1 MLEHGERQTYKNKKY
16 GKRTRSQLESARHR
30 TFLMSIFTILSPIVS
45 PVIFVT
51 GFMGSYIVYI
61 ALTFRYKI
69 IDIKIF

>member
-1 MLEHGERQTYKNKKY
+1 
-16 GKRTRSQLESARHR
+16 
-30 TFLMSIFTILSPIVS
+30 MSIFTILSPIVS